1 MFWRNLLPPCFWISW
16 WNCWSQPYTQY
27 KWRGRQWTALL
38 SDKHSHQQSC
48 TPFFWHHL
56 SDLFG
61 SILLC
66 RGGHVYSLVLQTPES
81 LSFYASQNH
90 MKIYMQPFTFFT
102 FFIFIYFQIW
112 IVQYIP
118 HNHVWTSAIT
128 TFCGGVGYF
137 MMYQVQRFFLTL
149 NRDLSKKPNCGEWR
163 LMEAM
168 TKCNKTVCETY
179 SSL

>member
-1 MFWRNLLPPCFWISW
+1 MACNLVAIHMCFGETCFLHVSESHDEIVEVNLIPSISDVVGSGQPHSLTSTVTNKVVHLFFWR
-16 WNCWSQPYTQY
+16 
-27 KWRGRQWTALL
+27 
-38 SDKHSHQQSC
+38 
-48 TPFFWHHL
+48 HL

-90 MKIYMQPFTFFT
+90 MKIYIQPFTFFT

-112 IVQYIP
+112 IVQYVS

-137 MMYQVQRFFLTL
+137 MMYQVQRFFFY
-149 NRDLSKKPNCGEWR
+149 SQQR
-163 LMEAM
+163 LEQK
-168 TKCNKTVCETY
+168 TKLWWMKTDG
-179 SSL
+179 SNDKM